1 MVPSLLIGCSGTH
14 WVKSNVMTGRG
25 LVRARHGYSHSGCGS
40 ASRDSRKSKDCWSR
54 SQKHINQLLNPRII
68 IYIPDQNLEAV
79 LLTWIISS
87 IGLTSK
93 PSQVPQGNRILHRSW
108 WTNTKEQLRSQSVW
122 KSKSGYCMRYTVLGW
137 TQFCLQNCFESWFNK
152 VLGNIPQRLY
162 ICSPS
167 QKFSTGI
174 ITADYIYTRFID

>member
-122 KSKSGYCMRYTVLGW
+122 KCILSLATVWGIQCWVEPSFAFRTALNLDSIKCWATFLRDFTFAHHPKSSL
-137 TQFCLQNCFESWFNK
+137 LE
-152 VLGNIPQRLY
+152 
-162 ICSPS
+162 
-167 QKFSTGI
+167 
-174 ITADYIYTRFID
+174 